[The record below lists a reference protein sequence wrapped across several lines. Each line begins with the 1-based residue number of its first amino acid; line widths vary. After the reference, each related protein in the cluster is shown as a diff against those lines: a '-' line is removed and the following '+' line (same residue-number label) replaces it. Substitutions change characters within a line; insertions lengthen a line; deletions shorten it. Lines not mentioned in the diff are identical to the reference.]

1 MSTENNLE
9 HEVIESHLL
18 ELEEDINK
26 IEKQFIIKKDLDQ
39 LYRNV
44 HALDKKSKS
53 LNLKSLITK
62 PKLLELI
69 KKNAV
74 QDKRNKKI
82 FVESH
87 GENKFKFKSIKEKN
101 KIKVSIP
108 IVE

>member
-1 MSTENNLE
+1 MSTENFTENE
-9 HEVIESHLL
+9 DIESHLL

-74 QDKRNKKI
+74 QDKRNKKLFI
-82 FVESH
+82 ESH
-87 GENKFKFKSIKEKN
+87 GENKFKFKSIKDKT
-101 KIKVSIP
+101 KKKVSIP